1 MNEQRFKNKIK
12 MKHYSTVLI
21 RVTQIGSIFF
31 FLASDFINLFN
42 IQLLN
47 DTQHVPGP
55 VLGTEN
61 IMVRES
67 SDILALLDLGTSQ
80 GRQKIEEEKKI
91 ITDKTSL

>member
-1 MNEQRFKNKIK
+1 M
-12 MKHYSTVLI
+12 
-21 RVTQIGSIFF
+21 
-31 FLASDFINLFN
+31 
-42 IQLLN
+42 
-47 DTQHVPGP
+47 PGP

>member
-42 IQLLN
+42 I
-47 DTQHVPGP
+47 
-55 VLGTEN
+55 
-61 IMVRES
+61 
-67 SDILALLDLGTSQ
+67 
-80 GRQKIEEEKKI
+80 
-91 ITDKTSL
+91 